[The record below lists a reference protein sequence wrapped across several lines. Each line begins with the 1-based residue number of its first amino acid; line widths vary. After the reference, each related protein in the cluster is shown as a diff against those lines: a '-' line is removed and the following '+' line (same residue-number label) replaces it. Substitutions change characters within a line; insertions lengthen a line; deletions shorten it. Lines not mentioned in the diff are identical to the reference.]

1 MTGNS
6 IINRKLDWVL
16 IGCYIFLVICGWINI
31 YSSSVDEA
39 LGAFD
44 WQAKYGMHVIWI
56 GSAILLALAI
66 LYVIPA
72 RFYSVFAWWIYG
84 FTLLALAAVI
94 VVGTEVNGS
103 KSWLALGP
111 IRVQP
116 AEFSKISMAL
126 VLSAIME
133 KYSFHFKNKVDVIK
147 VFAAMGLPMLLILAE
162 KETGL
167 ALVYIGFLLA
177 FYREGMSQWV
187 ILSGL
192 LAIVLFILT
201 LMTSPFT
208 AILIWI
214 GMVLTFLALKSRN
227 PLVYMAINAISITI
241 VAFLPRLCSIESI
254 SNVTGLFTPEIWL
267 TLLTLPVALFFAGK
281 NLFNKRKEILR
292 NSMFAYIL
300 GIGLVFSVD
309 FVFDNVLQDH
319 QRLRIESLLGIKD
332 DPMGAGYNVHQ
343 SKIAIGSGGLFGKGF
358 LNGTQTRFDFVPE
371 QSTDFIFC
379 TIGEEW
385 GFLGALL
392 VIACYL
398 MLLIRLFN
406 SAERQK
412 SRFARIYGYCVA
424 SCILMHVV
432 INIGMTIGLMPVIG
446 IPLPFISY
454 GGSSLWAFT
463 ILLFIFIRLD
473 YENHK

>member
-1 MTGNS
+1 MSSDS
-6 IINRKLDWVL
+6 IISKKLDWVL
-16 IGCYIFLVICGWINI
+16 IGCYIFLVICGWLNI
-31 YSSSVDEA
+31 YSSSVDVEHSV
-39 LGAFD
+39 FD
-44 WQAKYGMHVIWI
+44 WQAKYGMHIIWI
-56 GSAILLALAI
+56 GSAVLLALTI

-72 RFYSVFAWWIYG
+72 RFYSVFSWWIYA

-94 VVGTEVNGS
+94 VMGTEVNGS

-111 IRVQP
+111 VRVQP
-116 AEFSKISMAL
+116 AEFSKISIAL
-126 VLSAIME
+126 VLATIME
-133 KYSFHFKNKVDVIK
+133 KYTFRFSNMQDVVK
-147 VFAAMGLPMLLILAE
+147 VFAAMGFPMLLILAE

-167 ALVYIGFLLA
+167 ALVYVGFLLA
-177 FYREGMSQWV
+177 FYREGMNQWV

-201 LMTSPFT
+201 LVTSPFT
-208 AILIWI
+208 AIVIWI
-214 GMVLTFLALKSRN
+214 GMIVLSLSLKSRN
-227 PLVYMAINAISITI
+227 PLINIPVGAASLTL
-241 VAFLPRLCSIESI
+241 VSFLPRLCRIESI
-254 SNVTGLFTPEIWL
+254 SNVTGIFKPEVWL
-267 TLLTLPVALFFAGK
+267 TLLTLPVALYFTGK
-281 NLFNKRKEILR
+281 FLFNKRKSVVR
-292 NSMFAYIL
+292 NSMLAYML
-300 GIGLVFSVD
+300 GIGLIFSVD
-309 FVFDNVLQDH
+309 FVFDHVLQDH

-385 GFLGALL
+385 GFVGALL
-392 VIACYL
+392 VIGCYL
-398 MLLIRLFN
+398 TLLIRLFN
-406 SAERQK
+406 AAERQK

-473 YENHK
+473 YESRK